1 LYRRFT
7 VDRTNLSITHKFE
20 LHCGPG
26 SGIILLTANLLHEL
40 LVHCNVCRNKLQIRY
55 KFRCY
60 KLMVMLAKTIY
71 QSVSLVPPPA
81 NFDKCCSIQQLSVR
95 AVLFDTL
102 DVSLLRVW

>member
-1 LYRRFT
+1 
-7 VDRTNLSITHKFE
+7 
-20 LHCGPG
+20 
-26 SGIILLTANLLHEL
+26 
-40 LVHCNVCRNKLQIRY
+40 
-55 KFRCY
+55 
-60 KLMVMLAKTIY
+60 MVMLAKTIY